1 LKASLAEWSIIIQFY
16 SAIGLDPDAVRIFV
30 TEKEIGILNY
40 FPVKQGFRLFKKAS
54 KPSLPSGEAAI
65 AAI

>member
-1 LKASLAEWSIIIQFY
+1 MKASLAERSIIIKFY
-16 SAIGLDPDAVRIFV
+16 NAIGLAPDTVRIFV
-30 TEKEIGILNY
+30 TEKAFEILNY

-54 KPSLPSGEAAI
+54 NPSLPSGEAAI

>member
-1 LKASLAEWSIIIQFY
+1 MKASLAEQSIIIKFY

-30 TEKEIGILNY
+30 TEKAFEILNY

-54 KPSLPSGEAAI
+54 NPSLPSGEAAI